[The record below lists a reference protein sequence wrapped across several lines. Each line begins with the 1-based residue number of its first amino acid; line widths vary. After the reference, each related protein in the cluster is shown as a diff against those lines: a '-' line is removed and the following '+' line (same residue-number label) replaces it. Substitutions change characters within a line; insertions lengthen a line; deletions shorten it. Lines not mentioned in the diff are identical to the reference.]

1 MRATRTIIGLLI
13 IIFLALP
20 ILVGVI
26 WTVGVTKAAV
36 SPELIS
42 DLPREIIDEV
52 PRYMDDII
60 RDAQDPA
67 VIRDADT
74 RTWFT
79 AISRAS
85 LKPSDLLERSG
96 ISGWMEGELSRS
108 LAEIGETLRGQR
120 DPDPI
125 FLDLRP
131 LKEALRSGEIERYV
145 EQVLEQLPACDEDGL
160 NAWTALSERSSW
172 DFEDL
177 PSCHPDMDLAM
188 SVMRAELTAD
198 VDDVPNEIEF
208 FEGVDF
214 VPFGFS
220 KAIVWLSYFLFLIP
234 VGFLILGSL
243 IGSSSAGSFC
253 RWFGVSTFIGGMIP
267 LGMSLFIG
275 GIAQWAIR
283 WAPHFN
289 REEWTSELGLLVLDK
304 IDWIPMMIVDKIF
317 SPVAVVSGIVCIAGA
332 FFFAIS
338 FLMGRKKIAS

>member
-42 DLPREIIDEV
+42 DLPREIIDEF
-52 PRYMDDII
+52 PRYLDDII
-60 RDAQDPA
+60 REAQDPS

-74 RTWFT
+74 RAWFT

-85 LKPSDLLERSG
+85 MKPTDVLERSG

-108 LAEIGETLRGQR
+108 LAKIGETLRGQR

-125 FLDLRP
+125 FLNLRP
-131 LKEALRSGEIERYV
+131 LKEALHSGEIERYV
-145 EQVLEQLPACDEDGL
+145 EDVLHQLPACDEEGL
-160 NAWTALSERSSW
+160 NAWMVLADRSSW
-172 DFEDL
+172 EFEDL
-177 PSCHPDMDLAM
+177 PPCLPDMDLAL
-188 SVMRAELTAD
+188 SVMRVELTAD
-198 VDDVPNEIEF
+198 VDDVPDEVEF

-220 KAIVWLSYFLFLIP
+220 KVVVWLSYLLFLIP
-234 VGFLILGSL
+234 AGFLILGSL
-243 IGSSSAGSFC
+243 VGSSSAGSFC
-253 RWFGVSTFIGGMIP
+253 RWFGVSTFIGGLIP
-267 LGMSLFIG
+267 LGMSLFVG
-275 GIAQWAIR
+275 GITHWAIR
-283 WAPHFN
+283 WAPHMKT
-289 REEWTSELGLLVLDK
+289 EEWSSDLGLLILGK

-317 SPVAVVSGIVCIAGA
+317 SPVAVVSGVVCIVGV
-332 FFFAIS
+332 FFFAVS
-338 FLMGRKKIAS
+338 FLMGRNK